1 MIGKDNDNM
10 TMNLFWMCAIGIV
23 AAMAGFWSGRLSLL
37 LGSREEEPLLE
48 TGTQNIEAERLA
60 GTEEISD
67 EGVDAQNIR
76 AEGLFGLEK
85 MKKIAMKRTA
95 DTRISEIATRQS
107 EQKSVIENKK
117 KEYGMTKSN
126 ENNKENW
133 QNRFWLPRRRL
144 NNEKRIPLGW
154 AIGSPAEGAVRI
166 FNNGSI
172 KGAMVRTTK
181 GCLYAPASGKIVKLY
196 PSGNQMMLRTDFG
209 IELLIRIG
217 GINVGYQAEQED
229 DMVGEYFRPRVLQN
243 EIVNKG
249 KLLLEYDREALL
261 AAGADTD
268 IFIGVEEAGN
278 FRDITVTDK
287 TQVGQGEEILWVV
300 DHSRIVTNDS
310 W

>member
-1 MIGKDNDNM
+1 M
-10 TMNLFWMCAIGIV
+10 TMNLFWICAIGIV

-48 TGTQNIEAERLA
+48 TGTQGIETKGIVEAE
-60 GTEEISD
+60 GISGG
-67 EGVDAQNIR
+67 EAQSVKVHDMGAQSIM
-76 AEGLFGLEK
+76 EK
-85 MKKIAMKRTA
+85 
-95 DTRISEIATRQS
+95 E
-107 EQKSVIENKK
+107 K
-117 KEYGMTKSN
+117 KECGMTRSN

-133 QNRFWLPRRRL
+133 HNRLWLQRRRL

-154 AIGSPAEGAVRI
+154 AIGSPAEGAVRT
-166 FNNGSI
+166 FDNGSI

-261 AAGADTD
+261 AVGADTD

-278 FRDITVTDK
+278 YRDITVTDK
-287 TQVGQGEEILWVV
+287 TQVRQGEEILWVV
-300 DHSRIVTNDS
+300 DHSRIVTNDN
-310 W
+310 

>member
-1 MIGKDNDNM
+1 M
-10 TMNLFWMCAIGIV
+10 TMNLFWICAIGIV

-48 TGTQNIEAERLA
+48 TGTQGIEAQCLKTHNAEPQNVKAHDMRAQSIAAKEKTSELV
-60 GTEEISD
+60 TEQDKNESLK
-67 EGVDAQNIR
+67 EH
-76 AEGLFGLEK
+76 
-85 MKKIAMKRTA
+85 T
-95 DTRISEIATRQS
+95 
-107 EQKSVIENKK
+107 K

-133 QNRFWLPRRRL
+133 QNRFWLQRRRL

-154 AIGSPAEGAVRI
+154 AIGSPAEGAVRT
-166 FNNGSI
+166 FNNGSV

-229 DMVGEYFRPRVLQN
+229 DMAGEYFRPRVLQN

-261 AAGADTD
+261 AAGVDTD
-268 IFIGVEEAGN
+268 IFIGVEETEN

-287 TQVGQGEEILWVV
+287 TQVRQGEEILWVV

>member
-1 MIGKDNDNM
+1 M
-10 TMNLFWMCAIGIV
+10 TMNLFWICAIGIV

-48 TGTQNIEAERLA
+48 TGVQNIEAEGLA
-60 GTEEISD
+60 GTEETSAKTQSIN
-67 EGVDAQNIR
+67 A
-76 AEGLFGLEK
+76 
-85 MKKIAMKRTA
+85 
-95 DTRISEIATRQS
+95 RISEIATRQDKKES
-107 EQKSVIENKK
+107 LKEHTK

-133 QNRFWLPRRRL
+133 QNRLWLQRRRL

-154 AIGSPAEGAVRI
+154 AIGSPAEGAVRT
-166 FNNGSI
+166 FNNGSV

-196 PSGNQMMLRTDFG
+196 PSGNQIMLRTDFG

-261 AAGADTD
+261 AAGVDTD
-268 IFIGVEEAGN
+268 IFIGVEESEN

-287 TQVGQGEEILWVV
+287 TQVRQGEEILWVV

>member
-1 MIGKDNDNM
+1 M
-10 TMNLFWMCAIGIV
+10 TMNLFWICAIGIV
-23 AAMAGFWSGRLSLL
+23 AAMAGFWSGRLRLL
-37 LGSREEEPLLE
+37 LGRREEAALLE
-48 TGTQNIEAERLA
+48 DGVQNIEAEGLA
-60 GTEEISD
+60 VTEEASGD
-67 EGVDAQNIR
+67 GVDA
-76 AEGLFGLEK
+76 
-85 MKKIAMKRTA
+85 
-95 DTRISEIATRQS
+95 RISEIVTRQS
-107 EQKSVIENKK
+107 EKKSVKTHPK

-126 ENNKENW
+126 ENNKENSH
-133 QNRFWLPRRRL
+133 NRLWLPRPRL

-154 AIGSPAEGAVRI
+154 AIGSPAEGAVRT
-166 FNNGSI
+166 FNNGSV

-181 GCLYAPASGKIVKLY
+181 GCLYAPVSGKIVKLY

-261 AAGADTD
+261 AAGVDTD
-268 IFIGVEEAGN
+268 IFIGVEEAED

-287 TQVGQGEEILWVV
+287 TQVRQGEEILWVV